1 MEPRKYAYID
11 SLRGLAILFVVM
23 VHAGQYGAKTE
34 HFPSWLAA
42 FVESGKYGVQLFFLV
57 SAYTLMLSHRSRQT
71 EQDHLF
77 RFFVRR
83 FFRVAPLY
91 YAAVLYYVS
100 GRASAFHFSDFR
112 MGRIPV
118 PVTIANLFFAHGIQP
133 DWINRLVPGGWSI
146 TVEMTFYLVLPLVTL
161 FVKNLNQSVWLLLFS
176 LVVRQVAESLAGS
189 LPPMFRYYYFPN
201 QFPVFCLGITAYFA
215 AQPREALRPLTLLL
229 LGLAIVWLSVE
240 GIPPHFVYASA
251 FALLLLALRQ
261 HPYRLLVNPFF
272 TFLGKI
278 SFSVYLIHFIVLH
291 WLVTYRFVDY
301 LPVTDARSAVL
312 NFLLRYSVLLGISA
326 AVSTLTYYGIEQPFM
341 KLGKR
346 WLQGRKEKVVA
357 GV

>member
-23 VHAGQYGAKTE
+23 VHAGQYGSKTQY
-34 HFPSWLAA
+34 FPSWLAA

-71 EQDHLF
+71 EKDHLF

-91 YAAVLYYVS
+91 YAAVLYYVL
-100 GRASAFHFSDFR
+100 GRASAFHFADFR
-112 MGRIPV
+112 VERIPL
-118 PVTIANLFFAHGIQP
+118 PVTLANLFFAHGAQP

-176 LVVRQVAESLAGS
+176 LVLRQAAEALTVS

-215 AQPREALRPLTLLL
+215 AQPREMLRPLTLLL
-229 LGLAIVWLSVE
+229 LGLSIVWLSVE
-240 GIPPHFVYASA
+240 GIPPHFIYACA
-251 FALLLLALRQ
+251 FTMLLLALRQ
-261 HPYRLLVNPFF
+261 YPYRALVNPFF

-278 SFSVYLIHFIVLH
+278 SFSIYLVHFIVLH
-291 WLVTYRFVDY
+291 WLVTCGFVDY
-301 LPVTDARSAVL
+301 LAVTDTWSAFA
-312 NFLLRYSVLLGISA
+312 NFGLRYIILLGLSA
-326 AVSTLTYYGIEQPFM
+326 AVSTITYYRVELPFM
-341 KLGKR
+341 KLGKKL
-346 WLQGRKEKVVA
+346 LQARKEQTA
-357 GV
+357 IIS